1 MKTHSGL
8 MLLGVVLGS
17 MHLACSACTPDIT
30 PNNEDSGREDSGK
43 LDTQDS
49 VADTMETAETGEPP
63 PCAQPEVEPNGL
75 PDEAQLIEMEQ
86 WACGSFTNGIDFDH
100 LRVELDQEAWI
111 KVDVRAAD
119 FGSSADP
126 TMEMRS
132 DEGDVIRAMGRYGS
146 TDPYVLFPL
155 WKGDD
160 WVIKLWE
167 AFGESSEEHTWEAMV
182 SVAKQPTS
190 WTRLESEEPLD
201 EGASNDTLAAAESIT
216 EGEVIF
222 GRLGSPNDIDW
233 FRFEPPEGKTHV
245 SIRVNAY
252 KLGSPLDARLARYNS
267 EGTQLQVAVRGEI
280 VSDPD
285 PLMEFSSDQ
294 EDDHYFVIRSDS
306 HEGLGYWY
314 TLWIEFGSDS

>member
-1 MKTHSGL
+1 MGC
-8 MLLGVVLGS
+8 VLGA
-17 MHLACSACTPDIT
+17 MNLACSACTPEIT
-30 PNNEDSGREDSGK
+30 PNDGDSGREDSGK

-49 VADTMETAETGEPP
+49 TPDTVETAETGEPP
-63 PCAQPEVEPNGL
+63 PCAQPEVEPNGS
-75 PDEAQLIEMEQ
+75 PDEAQLILMEN
-86 WACGSFTNGIDFDH
+86 WACGAFTDGIDLEH
-100 LRVELDQEAWI
+100 LLVEFQEEAWI
-111 KVDVRAAD
+111 KIDVRAAD

-126 TMEMRS
+126 TLEMRS
-132 DEGDVIRAMGRYGS
+132 EEGDVIRSLGRLGS

-155 WKGDD
+155 WEADD
-160 WVIKLWE
+160 WVLKLWE
-167 AFGESSEEHTWEAMV
+167 ALGESSEDHSWEVMV

-190 WTRLESEEPLD
+190 WSRLESEEPLD
-201 EGASNDTLAAAESIT
+201 KGPSNDTLSGAEVLT

-245 SIRVNAY
+245 SIHVAAY
-252 KLGSPLDARLARYNS
+252 ALGSPLDARLARYD
-267 EGTQLQVAVRGEI
+267 EQGTQLQVATHGEM
-280 VSDPD
+280 VSDQD

-314 TLWIEFGSDS
+314 TLWVEFGSNN